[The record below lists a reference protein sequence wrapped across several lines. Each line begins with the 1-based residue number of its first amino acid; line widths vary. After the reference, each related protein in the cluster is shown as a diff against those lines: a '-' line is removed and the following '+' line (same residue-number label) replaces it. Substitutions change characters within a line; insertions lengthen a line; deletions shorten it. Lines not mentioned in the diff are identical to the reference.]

1 VSVESPFASVER
13 ERGAVMAEH
22 CGVLIP
28 ERFGDSESE
37 YRSVHAG
44 VGVVDGSFQ
53 GLLEIRGGERLRWLN
68 GQITQD
74 VKSLKAGEGI
84 PAAVLNAKGHVLA
97 EIAVYGLDDRVWIA
111 CQQDR
116 LEVVRAAFDAHIIA
130 DDVTVADA
138 TTDWC
143 HLIVAGPDSA
153 PFLKR
158 ATGFDISGLNA
169 WQHCEAVVAGVPARV
184 LATRW
189 LAVPTCDVFA
199 PRESATKVWTALTA
213 DGVPQPVGMA
223 ALEILR
229 VEAGW
234 PWFGLDF
241 NDQNLLL
248 EALGRDRAS
257 FTKGCYVGQEVVIR
271 IEHQG
276 HLNKRLCGL
285 TVAGSTVPPRGASVF
300 AGDRAVG
307 IVASAVSSPRGG
319 QVLALAMLRRECW
332 DSGTAVTIETPAG
345 HPSGQVV
352 ALPFASDTRKE
363 PGS

>member
-1 VSVESPFASVER
+1 MSVESPFASVER

-68 GQITQD
+68 GQITQE

-84 PAAVLNAKGHVLA
+84 PAAVLNAKGHLLA
-97 EIAVYGLDDRVWIA
+97 EIAVYVFDDRVWVA

-116 LEVVRAAFDAHIIA
+116 LEAVRAAFDAHIIA
-130 DDVTVADA
+130 DDVTVTNATADR
-138 TTDWC
+138 C

-153 PFLKR
+153 PLLKR
-158 ATGFDISGLNA
+158 AMGFDVSGLNA
-169 WQHCEAVVAGVPARV
+169 WQHCEAVLAGASVRLV
-184 LATRW
+184 ATRW
-189 LAVPTCDVFA
+189 LAVPMVDVFMSCD
-199 PRESATKVWTALTA
+199 SAAKVWSALTKDNA
-213 DGVPQPVGMA
+213 VRPVGMA
-223 ALEILR
+223 ALQILR

-234 PWFGLDF
+234 PWFGLDYDEQHLF
-241 NDQNLLL
+241 L

-276 HLNKRLCGL
+276 HLNRRLCGL

-300 AGDRAVG
+300 AGERAVG
-307 IVASAVSSPRGG
+307 TVASAVSSPGAG

-332 DSGTAVTIETPAG
+332 DAGTAVTIETTAG
-345 HPSGQVV
+345 HLSGQVA
-352 ALPFASDTRKE
+352 ALPFASCARKE